1 MADQCLIELKNI
13 SKAFGGVP
21 VLQNVNFAIRRGIV
35 HGLVGGNGAGKSTLM
50 KILSGVYQ
58 PDEGEI
64 WLRGKNTKIKSPADA
79 HSKGIYL
86 VPQEPVLFP
95 YLTIEENI
103 LLGTKVKTKAYRRKI
118 EDLMDALKC
127 DFTLEQMG
135 VDLTIAKQQLVALL
149 RGLVR
154 ESEIIILDEPTSA
167 LTSRE
172 VNAMFK
178 AVRDLIK
185 TRSTAVVYITHR
197 LQELFEITDELTILK
212 NGKVVLQ
219 DKTENSA
226 LEDIIQMMV
235 PNIGEIKSEG
245 TPIDYKR
252 MEAEDE
258 NAGRTQTE
266 YILEVEGMW
275 GKGFRDISLKVKKG
289 EIIGLTGVVGAG
301 RTEFA
306 EALFGITRK
315 TAGTVKLFGKE
326 VDIKNPREAIEFGV
340 VYLPEDRHLHG
351 GFLEADIKANI
362 TSSILYRLSKVFL
375 QGNREKNLAHDFVQ
389 MLTIKATGED
399 QKFKYLSGGN
409 QQKVVLA
416 KWLAAVPKVTIL
428 DEPTRGID
436 ANARKEI
443 YSSIRNLTSKGISVI
458 LISSDF
464 EEIVMLCDRVLV
476 MFNERVIA
484 QLESPNISLENIT
497 FASFG
502 YAKVA

>member
-1 MADQCLIELKNI
+1 MADSCLIELKNV

-21 VLQNVNFAIRRGIV
+21 VLQKVNFAIRRGIV

-64 WLRGKNTKIKSPADA
+64 WIQGKNVKIKSPADA
-79 HSKGIYL
+79 HSKGVYL
-86 VPQEPVLFP
+86 VPQEPLLFP
-95 YLTIEENI
+95 YLPVEENI
-103 LLGTKVKTKAYRRKI
+103 LLGTKVEIKAYRKKLKY
-118 EDLMDALKC
+118 LMDALKC
-127 DFTLEQMG
+127 DFTLEQLG
-135 VDLTIAKQQLVALL
+135 ADLTIAKQQLVALL

-172 VNAMFK
+172 VNAMFM

-185 TRSTAVVYITHR
+185 TKNTAIVYITHR

-219 DKTENSA
+219 DQTENCA
-226 LEDIIQMMV
+226 LEDIIQIMV
-235 PNIGEIKSEG
+235 PKIGERETEE
-245 TPIDYKR
+245 TPINFKR
-252 MEAEDE
+252 MELE
-258 NAGRTQTE
+258 NAEQSGAE
-266 YILEVEGMW
+266 HILEIEGLC
-275 GKGFRDISLKVKKG
+275 GRGFRDISLKVKKG

-306 EALFGITRK
+306 EALFGIMPK
-315 TAGTVKLFGKE
+315 TAGTVKLFGK
-326 VDIKNPREAIEFGV
+326 VVNIKSPREAIELGL

-362 TSSILYRLSKVFL
+362 TSSILYRLSRIFL
-375 QGNREKNLAHDFVQ
+375 PNHREKSLAGDFIQ
-389 MLTIKATGED
+389 MLSIKATGDD

-416 KWLAAVPKVTIL
+416 KCLAAVPKVTIL

-443 YSSIRNLTSKGISVI
+443 YSSIRNLASKGISVI

-464 EEIVMLCDRVLV
+464 EEIVALCDRVMV
-476 MFNERVIA
+476 MFNERITA
-484 QLESPNISLENIT
+484 QLEPPNISLENIT